1 MTVKDLKMMLKFYPE
16 DAEIF
21 VQTSSGKINTPDNLS
36 EAVIEN
42 KPTALILTLK
52 QSARNLNAV

>member
-21 VQTSSGKINTPDNLS
+21 VQTGSGKMNTPDNLS
-36 EAVIEN
+36 EAVIESN
-42 KPTALILTLK
+42 PSALVLTLK
-52 QSARNLNAV
+52 QSARSLKAV